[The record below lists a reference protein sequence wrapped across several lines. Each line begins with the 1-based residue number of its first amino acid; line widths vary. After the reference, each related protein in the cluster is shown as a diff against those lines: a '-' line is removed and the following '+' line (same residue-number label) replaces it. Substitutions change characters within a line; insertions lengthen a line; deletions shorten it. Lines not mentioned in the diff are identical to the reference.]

1 MSRSRVA
8 WVALP
13 AALAMTL
20 TACGG
25 GGGGS
30 TSSGAED
37 TNGTVSIYGTEPES
51 TLFPANTAEAG
62 GGKVTDALFAR
73 LVGYKAEDGST
84 YNLMAESIT
93 STDAKVYD
101 IKLKPGWT
109 FHDGTPVTAQSFVDA
124 WNFAAYAPNA
134 QKAGDFMSD
143 IEGYKDVH
151 PDAKDAKPTTDKMSG
166 LQAVSDTELKVTLS
180 APSSVFQIK
189 LGYQPFSPLP
199 KAFFADQKAFEA
211 KPIGNGPMKFVS
223 RTPNSLIKLER
234 FDEYKGEDKVHF
246 KTLDIK
252 IYSSQETAYQDLVA
266 GKLDF
271 MEALPPS
278 AKVGEKYKADLGDQ
292 VLTANLLSQ
301 STIALPYYVPMFKDN
316 LKLRQAISMAI
327 NREQITKTVLAGSY
341 VPSDGWVSPG
351 IEGYEKGVCG
361 EYCTYNKEKAK
372 QLFQESGFTGK
383 LTIQSNQDGGR
394 KEPLEAACNSIK
406 DALGVECEFVGAT
419 NFGAFRQIVTGKQL
433 TGMSRSDWSADYP
446 SIENFLNP
454 LYRTTGGNND
464 TSYSNPAFDKL
475 LAEADGISD
484 KAAAIKKYQEAVK
497 LMAKDLPSIP
507 VWNEK
512 GIGARSKNL
521 LAAKLTF
528 TRDAELAAF
537 RVKAKS

>member
-1 MSRSRVA
+1 MSRSRIA

-13 AALAMTL
+13 AALAMML
-20 TACGG
+20 SACNSGG
-25 GGGGS
+25 GGGT
-30 TSSGAED
+30 TSQGKENPD
-37 TNGTVSIYGTEPES
+37 GTVSIYGTEPKS
-51 TLFPANTAEAG
+51 TLFPANTTEAG
-62 GGKVTDALFAR
+62 GGKITDALFTR
-73 LVGYKAEDGST
+73 LVGYKPEDGAT
-84 YNLMAESIT
+84 YNLLAESIKT
-93 STDAKVYD
+93 SDAKVYD
-101 IKLKPGWT
+101 IKLKSGWT

-124 WNFAAYAPNA
+124 WNFAALSTNA
-134 QKAGDFMSD
+134 QQAGSFFSP
-143 IEGYKDVH
+143 IAGYKDVH
-151 PDAKDAKPTTDKMSG
+151 PSDENAKPTAEKMSG

-180 APSSVFQIK
+180 APNSVFPTM

-199 KAFFADQKAFEA
+199 KAFFADQKAYEA

-223 RTPNSLIKLER
+223 RTPNALIKLER

-246 KTLDIK
+246 KTLDVK

-292 VLTANLLSQ
+292 VLNANLLGQ
-301 STIALPYYVPMFKDN
+301 SAIAFPQYVEAYKNAD
-316 LKLRQAISMAI
+316 LRKAVSMAI

-341 VPSDGWVSPG
+341 VPSDGFVPPG
-351 IEGYEKGVCG
+351 IKGYEKDVCG
-361 EYCTYNKEKAK
+361 EACKYDPTKAK
-372 QLFQESGFTGK
+372 EYLAKSGFKGK

-406 DALGVECEFVGAT
+406 QALGLECEFVGAT
-419 NFGAFRQIVTGKQL
+419 NFGAFRQIVDGKQL

-446 SIENFLNP
+446 SIENFMNP
-454 LYRTTGGNND
+454 LYRTGGSSND
-464 TSYSNPAFDKL
+464 SNFSNPEVDKL
-475 LAEADGISD
+475 LEQADGTAD
-484 KAAAIKKYQEAVK
+484 ENEAIKLYQQAHK
-497 LMAKDLPSIP
+497 LVAKELPSMP
-507 VWNEK
+507 TWNEK

-537 RVKAKS
+537 RVKG